1 MMKKLIMFVACLVMV
16 FCFSIGSAENSSDKE
31 DYTVVSVNGVFNIR
45 GITPDGYSMT
55 DVFQDGT
62 TIGASFE
69 STDLKKPSFVLVISF
84 LEEYANVE
92 RLNDLS
98 EEERMNL
105 IDMDPT
111 LSENIETME
120 TEFGT
125 QVMILHSKNPEFD
138 FASFVTLYKGYEVGL
153 NLFPGIDS
161 EGSLTE
167 DQILQAMKFL
177 SDLEFVP
184 NN

>member
-1 MMKKLIMFVACLVMV
+1 MKKLIMFVVCLVIV
-16 FCFSIGSAENSSDKE
+16 FCFSIGSAENSSEKE

-45 GITPDGYSMT
+45 GITPDGYTMT

-98 EEERMNL
+98 EEERKNL
-105 IDMDPT
+105 VDMDPM
-111 LSENIETME
+111 LSENVETME

-125 QVMILHSKNPEFD
+125 QVMILHSRNPESD

-161 EGSLTE
+161 QGTLTE

>member
-1 MMKKLIMFVACLVMV
+1 
-16 FCFSIGSAENSSDKE
+16 
-31 DYTVVSVNGVFNIR
+31 
-45 GITPDGYSMT
+45 
-55 DVFQDGT
+55 
-62 TIGASFE
+62 
-69 STDLKKPSFVLVISF
+69 
-84 LEEYANVE
+84 
-92 RLNDLS
+92 
-98 EEERMNL
+98 MNL